1 MLTGTR
7 YLFFHYLLADEEKL
21 LNKKILGKNDLI
33 LIIFLLIMTSV
44 VGVIIFFTKH
54 EGKQVVVS
62 VDGVVTD
69 IYSIEDDGTYEIQG
83 YDGGRNILV
92 IADGVAYMSEASCPD
107 HLCMG
112 MGRISNVGQSIICL
126 PNRVIIEIRDEKTV
140 ESEYDTVS

>member
-7 YLFFHYLLADEEKL
+7 YLFFHYLLADEEKM
-21 LNKKILGKNDLI
+21 LNKKIFGKNDLI

-69 IYSIEDDGTYEIQG
+69 IYSVEDDGIYEIEG
-83 YDGGRNILV
+83 YNGGHNILM
-92 IADGVAYMSEASCPD
+92 IKDGAAYMSEASCPD

-112 MGRISNVGQSIICL
+112 MGKISHAGQSIICL
-126 PNRVIIEIRDEKTV
+126 PNRVVVEIRDEKTA